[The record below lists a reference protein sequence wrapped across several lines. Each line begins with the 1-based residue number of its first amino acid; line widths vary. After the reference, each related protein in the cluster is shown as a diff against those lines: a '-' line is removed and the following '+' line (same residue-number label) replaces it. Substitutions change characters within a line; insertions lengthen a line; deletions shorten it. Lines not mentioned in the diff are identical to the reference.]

1 MPSIC
6 LSTASYIPDRSLL
19 AYSVT
24 LKIRFKCLLRIIAWF
39 VVMSGIATNTWNTA
53 PNTIKCTITS
63 AGHEESLKDVITAS
77 TDGRIPTRTLQHI
90 SVVKSELLAQGGYNN
105 IWLVEVNAKVESAD
119 DLHLKFFFCEPNN
132 DSFLPYQLENEVA
145 WLAWVSEHTS
155 IPVPK
160 VYTYSAVKGQAYI
173 AMEYIEGKPMDQA
186 WKDLKDEEKEGLAKQ
201 IAAFVIRLGETR
213 FEKIG
218 GLNPDHELSATVE
231 GPKFFKGRV
240 GSSDIS

>member
-1 MPSIC
+1 
-6 LSTASYIPDRSLL
+6 
-19 AYSVT
+19 
-24 LKIRFKCLLRIIAWF
+24 
-39 VVMSGIATNTWNTA
+39 MSAIATSTWNTA
-53 PNTIKCTITS
+53 PSTLKCTITS
-63 AGHEESLKDVITAS
+63 EGHEDSLRNVITAS
-77 TDGRIPTRTLQHI
+77 TDGRIPTKTFQHI

-105 IWLVEVNAKVESAD
+105 IWLVEVSAKIESAD
-119 DLHLKFFFCEPNN
+119 DVHVKFVLREPND

-186 WKDLKDEEKEGLAKQ
+186 WKDLKDEEKETLAKQ
-201 IAAFVIRLGETR
+201 VAAFVIELGETR

-218 GLNPDHELSATVE
+218 GLNPDHGLSATVE

-240 GSSDIS
+240 GSHDILRF